1 MIVLNLEII
10 NSYRGFKDLMLNF
23 LYDYI
28 FAVVFYKNI
37 SCSKLDCFCP
47 ALFWNIERMSRS
59 CGYRLSTISYLDYLI
74 SFSLE
79 GLYNTLTAAFTRFGV
94 NGTFVRL
101 LMTPD

>member
-1 MIVLNLEII
+1 MVVLNLEVVD
-10 NSYRGFKDLMLNF
+10 NYRSFKDLMLNF
-23 LYDYI
+23 LYDNI
-28 FAVVFYKNI
+28 LSVVFYKNI
-37 SCSKLDCFCP
+37 SCTKLDRLCP
-47 ALFWNIERMSRS
+47 APLWNIERMSRS